1 MSLSDP
7 IADMLTRIRNAQA
20 AEKTFVNVPFSKLKK
35 SIAKLLVEEGYIE
48 SIGEAEVDGIPMLKL
63 SLKYYL
69 GQPVIEKIER
79 VSKPGLRIYK
89 GSGDIPKVL
98 NGLGVAVISTS
109 KGIMT
114 DRKARAMGVGGE
126 VICIVA

>member
-69 GQPVIEKIER
+69 GQPVIERIER
-79 VSKPGLRIYK
+79 ISKPGLRIYK
-89 GSGDIPKVL
+89 GSSDIPKVL

-109 KGIMT
+109 KGVMT

>member
-20 AEKTFVNVPFSKLKK
+20 ADKTFVNVPFSKLKK
-35 SIAKLLVEEGYIE
+35 SIASLLIEEGYIE
-48 SIGEAEVDGIPMLKL
+48 GVSEIQVDNQPMLRL

-79 VSKPGLRIYK
+79 VSKPDLRVYK
-89 GSGDIPKVL
+89 GSNDIPKVL